1 MREAL
6 HVIDK
11 ELFRLPFFASQEKVI
26 NFKKLAEKDLFQ
38 CPYCQARLIV
48 KNGEERGLYFS
59 HKHSEACEISKKI
72 DHAERK
78 YVKQI
83 ERETKIH
90 NVILSVLYDEL
101 SNQAERNTQISVQL
115 GYKAK
120 PELKEYPDIWVKVG
134 AKEFAFSVVTNVSPG
149 SDTKLANQIIRR
161 QSYFSEQGMVPIW
174 FIEKKEQSIELEK
187 NAIVLWDAE
196 LSISAKTP
204 EDSKWDSV
212 LAKIINDNSFF
223 NYYNYPYSRDNLE
236 IDVRSMY
243 YIYTKEERIVVKVQ
257 RFLKDRIEK
266 PYRAFLLN
274 DGYEIPFADALV
286 IKNEFLLS
294 NPEIEKKYRINFMN
308 RYKKLQDD
316 FLEQQRIENEKI
328 QNEEEQRKLEEE
340 ERKKL
345 LQQIFQ
351 QRQQQIKIN
360 KNLSYADLKSLLRE
374 RIHLKQQEQM
384 ELWTHFMPQIGFN
397 NSSIVWD
404 LVEEHNCTS
413 FNELRI
419 VLRNHLRNK

>member
-11 ELFRLPFFASQEKVI
+11 DLIRLPFSASQEKVI
-26 NFKKLAEKDLFQ
+26 NLKKLAEKDLFQ
-38 CPYCQARLIV
+38 CLYCQARLIV
-48 KNGEERGLYFS
+48 KYGDERGLYFS

-83 ERETKIH
+83 ERETKTH

-101 SNQAERNTQISVQL
+101 SNQAKRNTQISVEL

-134 AKEFAFSVVTNVSPG
+134 VKEFAVSVVTNVSPG

-174 FIEKKEQSIELEK
+174 FIEKKEQSIEFEK

-204 EDSKWDSV
+204 EDREWDSK
-212 LAKIINDNSFF
+212 LAYIIKDNSFF
-223 NYYNYPYSRDNLE
+223 NLFNYPVSRDNLE

-257 RFLKDRIEK
+257 RFLKDRLEK

-274 DGYEIPFADALV
+274 DGYEIPFAEALV

-294 NPEIEKKYRINFMN
+294 NPETEKLNRENFIT
-308 RYKKLQDD
+308 RYKKLEDEL
-316 FLEQQRIENEKI
+316 LERQRIEIEKR
-328 QNEEEQRKLEEE
+328 QNEEKQRKLKEE
-340 ERKKL
+340 ERQKL
-345 LQQIFQ
+345 LQQILHQ
-351 QRQQQIKIN
+351 MPKQIKIT
-360 KNLSYADLKSLLRE
+360 KNLSYSDLKSLLRE
-374 RIHLKQQEQM
+374 RINLKQQEQM

-397 NSSIVWD
+397 NSSLVWD

-419 VLRNHLRNK
+419 VLRNHLRNN